1 MGLIIKALRD
11 GFRRAGIAHN
21 SAGTFY
27 PDDAFTEEQLK
38 ALKGEP
44 QLVVI
49 EGVEEPEQDD
59 GDENEGTELEGNG
72 AQTGTTPG
80 ASKPKATGTQTGRVR
95 AGK

>member
-11 GFRRAGIAHN
+11 GFRRAGIAHTK
-21 SAGTFY
+21 AGTFY
-27 PDDAFTEEQLK
+27 PDDTFTEEQLV

-59 GDENEGTELEGNG
+59 GDENEGSELEGNG
-72 AQTGTTPG
+72 TQAGSAPG
-80 ASKPKATGTQTGRVR
+80 SQKSATAGAKARGVRASK
-95 AGK
+95 